1 MKQINKILAA
11 SLCFCAG
18 IPAVFGAD
26 APDTEN
32 ATQEVMTT
40 KQERNFIR
48 EGNKLYHEK
57 RFADAEVAYR
67 KALEALPSSEIAQF
81 NLAASLLRQSGSAD
95 PNNGNSPV
103 AAATQL
109 LQNLAANGRDVML
122 SSKSFYNLGNLAFNA
137 QDYGKSIEMYKN
149 ALRKNPEDDKARE
162 NLRLAQLKQKEQQ
175 NQDQNQDKNKDQ
187 NQDQNKDQNQDQ
199 NKDQNQDQN
208 KDQNQDQN
216 KDQNQD
222 QNKDQNQNQDQNKDQ
237 KKDQQQGGISDA
249 NAEKILKAMENEEAA
264 TRKRVEAEKKKAQA
278 ARRKNITNPW

>member
-1 MKQINKILAA
+1 MKKINKILAA

-18 IPAVFGAD
+18 IPAVSGAE

-32 ATQEVMTT
+32 ATPEVMTT

-81 NLAASLLRQSGSAD
+81 NLAASLLRQSGSSD

-103 AAATQL
+103 AAATQM

-149 ALRKNPEDDKARE
+149 ALRKNPDDDKARE

-187 NQDQNKDQNQDQ
+187 NQDQNQDQNKDQ

-222 QNKDQNQNQDQNKDQ
+222 QNQNQNQDQNQNKDQ
-237 KKDQQQGGISDA
+237 KKNQQQGGISDA